1 MFLNVETHAY
11 YSKNTFLK
19 ITFVVFYT
27 NRNAFL
33 KEHSIFLML
42 IKVSLESLSGTQYVN
57 SMKQVLNRLINHEQL
72 TKEEARNVLVSIS
85 EGSFNQSQI
94 AAFLTVFMMRS
105 VTLEELEGFRDA
117 LLDLCLAVNLK
128 NYNTIDLC
136 GTGGDSKDTFNIST
150 LSSFV
155 TAGAG
160 VLVTKHG
167 NYGVSS
173 ISGSSNVMEQLGIKF
188 SSDTDFLK
196 RSLDEAGI
204 CILHAPLFHPAM
216 KNVAPI
222 RRDLAVKTFFN
233 MLGPM
238 VNPAFPKNQ
247 LVGVFNLELARLYGY
262 LYQKSDKKYAILH
275 AMDGYD
281 EISLTGSVKVISNT
295 SEKIMQPEDFGFNTI
310 KQADLH
316 GGDTVESSAK
326 IFTAIISGNGTE
338 AQNNVVCANAGMA
351 ISVANQCSIETGI
364 EKAKDSL
371 QSGKAL
377 QVLQKLQKISA

>member
-1 MFLNVETHAY
+1 
-11 YSKNTFLK
+11 
-19 ITFVVFYT
+19 
-27 NRNAFL
+27 
-33 KEHSIFLML
+33 
-42 IKVSLESLSGTQYVN
+42 
-57 SMKQVLNRLINHEQL
+57 MKQVLNRLINHEQL
-72 TKEEARNVLVSIS
+72 TKEEARNVLVAIS
-85 EGSFNQSQI
+85 EGNFNQSQI
-94 AAFLTVFMMRS
+94 ASFLTVFMMRS

-117 LLDLCLAVNLK
+117 LLDLCLAVNLDE
-128 NYNTIDLC
+128 YNTIDLC

-160 VLVTKHG
+160 ILVTKHG

-196 RSLDEAGI
+196 RSLEEAGI

-262 LYQKSDKKYAILH
+262 LYQNSTKNYAILH

-295 SEKIMQPEDFGFNTI
+295 SEKIMQPTDFGFNTI
-310 KQADLH
+310 KQSDIY
-316 GGDTVESSAK
+316 GGDTIESSAN
-326 IFTAIISGNGTE
+326 IFKTIISGNGTQE
-338 AQNNVVCANAGMA
+338 QNNVICANAGMA

-377 QVLQKLQKISA
+377 QVLQKLQKLSA